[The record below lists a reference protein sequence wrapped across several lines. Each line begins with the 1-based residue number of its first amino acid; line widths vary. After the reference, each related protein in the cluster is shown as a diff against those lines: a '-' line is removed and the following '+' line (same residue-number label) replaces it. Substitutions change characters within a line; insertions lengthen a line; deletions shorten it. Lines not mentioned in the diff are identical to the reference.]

1 MKTLKKK
8 RGNPN
13 VPAFKEQKWKPGQ
26 SGNPGGRP
34 KKNPITECYRAHL
47 EEPLPHA
54 LRISLKLPKGTT
66 WTDALTMAQLLLAI
80 KGNTQAAKEIT
91 DRVEGKV
98 AQQAEVANS
107 ENPSPSVLTPE
118 QIYKRMRAVIGIG
131 QPMEYRVKPPPIMDK
146 SILYIVRKTNTSEF
160 EPGFFNRRQ

>member
-1 MKTLKKK
+1 MQGIRTCRRSGAKLAAWYWSRLHDGFAFNSLRLQNRFIRIEVRFHENVKEDK
-8 RGNPN
+8 RKSKRASVQGAE
-13 VPAFKEQKWKPGQ
+13 VEAEPGQ

-98 AQQAEVANS
+98 AQQVEVANS
-107 ENPSPSVLTPE
+107 EDPSPSVLTPE
-118 QIYKRMRAVIGIG
+118 QIYKH
-131 QPMEYRVKPPPIMDK
+131 
-146 SILYIVRKTNTSEF
+146 
-160 EPGFFNRRQ
+160 